1 MSADPDLKPSSP
13 EFEVALPLPG
23 PQPRLPLWL
32 ELISSV
38 FALGLGAVAA
48 VLVALLSYGETG
60 GLGLPLELTSPLAG
74 ATLGGIAVS
83 PMAFSRWGRRAVMVG
98 AGVGA
103 LLGFAYLP
111 FV

>member
-1 MSADPDLKPSSP
+1 MSAAPDLKPSSP
-13 EFEVALPLPG
+13 EFEVAPPLPG

-32 ELISSV
+32 ELVSSV
-38 FALGLGAVAA
+38 LALGLGAVAG
-48 VLVALLSYGETG
+48 VLVFFLAYAESGSSS
-60 GLGLPLELTSPLAG
+60 LPIELTSPLAG
-74 ATLGGIAVS
+74 ATLGGIAVF